1 MNIRFMTACF
11 AVAMMASC
19 TGNKGSVDKESA
31 AVNDIAAEANVG
43 LKGQWYIENIFF
55 NDSDYV
61 RPAEILP
68 DVRQYVQF
76 TDSTYAIMTNCNS
89 ISGYYTLSGDSITL
103 GDGMM
108 TEMACDN
115 MQTEDALRRILPDI
129 ATIDAENDSIVRLNC
144 RNHSGYLI
152 LKKNTAHE
160 VK

>member
-1 MNIRFMTACF
+1 MTAFF
-11 AVAMMASC
+11 AVAIMASC
-19 TGNKGSVDKESA
+19 AGNKGSGDNDSA
-31 AVNDIAAEANVG
+31 EVNDIAAEANID

-68 DVRQYVQF
+68 DIKQYVQF
-76 TDSTYAIMTNCNS
+76 TDSTYSIMTNCNS

-115 MQTEDALRRILPDI
+115 MQTEDAIRRILPDI
-129 ATIDAENDSIVRLNC
+129 AVIDVENDSIVRLNC
-144 RNHSGYLI
+144 RNKSSYI
-152 LKKNTAHE
+152 VLKKNTADE